1 MSAVSRPVVVRRA
14 ASASWWK
21 VWVAVRQL
29 FEYADLF
36 LTLTRHRIRVRY
48 RQAFL
53 GIGWA
58 VVQPIAIMMI
68 FTLVFSRIARMP
80 SEGIPYPLFA
90 YSGLLLWSA
99 FSTALTSATHALV
112 SHAPLITKVYFP
124 REILPLTYV
133 AAALFDLTIGS
144 SVLIGLLLYHE
155 IAIGWTWIAV
165 VPIVLLLAII
175 VASLS
180 FCCSAI
186 QVRFRDVGLAIP
198 LLLYLW
204 MFVTPIAYPL
214 DAVPTRYRGWVELNP
229 MTGLVES
236 FRAAVLHGTWPDPAA
251 LTAPAVTALVLLPLS
266 YLLFKRVEATMA
278 DVI

>member
-1 MSAVSRPVVVRRA
+1 MSAVSRPVIIRRPA
-14 ASASWWK
+14 ASSWWK
-21 VWVAVRQL
+21 LWIAIRQL
-29 FEYADLF
+29 TEYGDLF

-58 VVQPIAIMMI
+58 VVQPIAIMLI

-90 YSGLLLWSA
+90 YTGLLLWSA

-112 SHAPLITKVYFP
+112 SHASLITKVYFP

-144 SVLIGLLLYHE
+144 SVLIGLLLYHQ
-155 IAIGWTWIAV
+155 IPIGWTWIAV
-165 VPIVLLLAII
+165 IPVVVLLAVIL
-175 VASLS
+175 ASLS

-198 LLLYLW
+198 LVLYLW

-214 DAVPTRYRGWVELNP
+214 EAVPERYRLWVELNP

-236 FRAAVLHGTWPDPAA
+236 FRTAVLHGAWPDPAA
-251 LTAPAVTALVLLPLS
+251 LTSPAITALVLLPLS